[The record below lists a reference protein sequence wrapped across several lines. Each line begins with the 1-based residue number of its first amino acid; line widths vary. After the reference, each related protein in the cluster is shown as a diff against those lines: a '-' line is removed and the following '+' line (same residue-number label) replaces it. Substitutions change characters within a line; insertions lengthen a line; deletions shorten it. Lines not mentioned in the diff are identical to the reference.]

1 MYPYLKVT
9 VEGKPELVRADVIVG
24 VYERDGG
31 GASLVVTGDRL
42 DIMAEESYA
51 EIEKRLGEMLRRYV
65 SLMGGKT

>member
-9 VEGKPELVRADVIVG
+9 VAGKAELVRADVIVG
-24 VYERDGG
+24 AYERPDG

-42 DIMAEESYA
+42 DIMAEESYV

-65 SLMGGKT
+65 SLMGGKA

>member
-1 MYPYLKVT
+1 M
-9 VEGKPELVRADVIVG
+9 
-24 VYERDGG
+24 YERDGG

-65 SLMGGKT
+65 SLMGGKA